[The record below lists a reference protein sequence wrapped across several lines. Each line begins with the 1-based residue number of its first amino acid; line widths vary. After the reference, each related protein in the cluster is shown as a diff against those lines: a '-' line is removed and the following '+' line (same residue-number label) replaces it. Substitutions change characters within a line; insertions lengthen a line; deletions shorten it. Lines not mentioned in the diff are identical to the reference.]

1 MGSLPFQWLVLS
13 SSTRRLLTQSQAMQ
27 IVNTVMGDLGMV
39 SYNQIATNTK
49 CIQPAT
55 MPLDGTK
62 PTLSKQAA
70 TLSWP

>member
-1 MGSLPFQWLVLS
+1 
-13 SSTRRLLTQSQAMQ
+13 MQ

-39 SYNQIATNTK
+39 SYNRIATHTN

-62 PTLSKQAA
+62 PTLSEQAA
-70 TLSWP
+70 TLSLP

>member
-1 MGSLPFQWLVLS
+1 
-13 SSTRRLLTQSQAMQ
+13 MQ
-27 IVNTVMGDLGMV
+27 IVNTVTGDLGMV

-62 PTLSKQAA
+62 PTLSEQAA